1 MVSRPVGRRYPLLRQ
16 ATGEPVTAIGP
27 RVFTTKGI
35 GSYHL
40 PGRVGFLR
48 RGIEFVPSVIFFEG
62 TIKGP
67 HRAGTVTSPQKAG
80 TIISPQQAGEITG
93 I

>member
-16 ATGEPVTAIGP
+16 VTGEPVTAIGP
-27 RVFTTKGI
+27 RVITAKGT

-40 PGRVGFLR
+40 PGRVDFLR
-48 RGIEFVPSVIFFEG
+48 RGLEFVPTVIFFGG

-67 HRAGTVTSPQKAG
+67 RQVGTVTSPQKAG
-80 TIISPQQAGEITG
+80 TITSPQQAGEITG